1 MTNERSITPEE
12 IVVETVTAPPS
23 YWKRLHNYDEAILVR
38 VRKLEVPW
46 LTKVMRALT
55 NIGNAS
61 TWWTLGLGLMACGGT
76 ARRPAML
83 LGAAA
88 LVGAGASQIIK
99 RTALRPRPNPQVL
112 GLAAL
117 TEHPDRFSF
126 PSGHATAAFAV
137 AVSLTG
143 EGAWLGPA
151 SMALATGIGVSR
163 VYLGAHYPLDVAAG
177 AVLGSVTGLA
187 IRLILG

>member
-1 MTNERSITPEE
+1 MSNERSITPEE
-12 IVVETVTAPPS
+12 IVAETVAAPPS
-23 YWKRLHNYDEAILVR
+23 YWKRLHAYDEAILVR
-38 VRKLEVPW
+38 VRKWEVPR

-61 TWWTLGLGLMACGGT
+61 SWWVMGLGLMACGGS
-76 ARRPAML
+76 ARRPAIL
-83 LGAAA
+83 LGTAA
-88 LVGAGASQIIK
+88 LVGAGVSQVIK

-117 TEHPDRFSF
+117 TENPDRFSF

-177 AVLGSVTGLA
+177 AVLGSITGLA
-187 IRLILG
+187 IRLILA